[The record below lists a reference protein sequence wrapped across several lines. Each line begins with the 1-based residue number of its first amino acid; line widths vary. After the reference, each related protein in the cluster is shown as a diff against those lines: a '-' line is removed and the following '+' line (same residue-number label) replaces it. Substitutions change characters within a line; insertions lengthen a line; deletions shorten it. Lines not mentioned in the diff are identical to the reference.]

1 MNLSKVGDIGEGVCP
16 NHKSAQAYTTVFQ
29 TGAPSV
35 LINGQPAA
43 TVETVGIATCGHPTV
58 ALTGSATVFI
68 EGKPAHRV
76 GDTGA
81 NYGPYTAVSGSG
93 NVILG

>member
-1 MNLSKVGDIGEGVCP
+1 MNISRVGDTGQGVCP
-16 NHKSAQAYTTVFQ
+16 NHKAPQNYTTVFQ

-43 TVETVGIATCGHPTV
+43 TVGTVGVATCGHPTT

-68 EGKPAHRV
+68 EGMPAHRI

-81 NYGPYTAVSGSG
+81 NYGPYTAVSGAG